1 MASTNEIFGQI
12 GAAKIFTGGVSNA
25 LGIQSHFNEA
35 KIQILEQQLA
45 ESTDEKERKHLQK
58 KIKRLKK
65 ANKRVSAVDKVNRS
79 ATKFLAN
86 LAKYCDIGKKELIN
100 WLATFITGFVPVLDV
115 AVKMLLLTNI
125 KKMVS
130 CSLDPRIPDSWRTEG
145 VLINESEIDPRHV
158 LLTSPYSKWG
168 RYSYFGVFDDDKDM
182 IGKPLFSLARADDM
196 DAFLWFT
203 KNSAK
208 FTNPFCINNSFSETN
223 TLSKYFD
230 VAPDATLYNTNYAG
244 EKEGFKFLEGCTF
257 KQTPDSNTLFLIE
270 GFDVDEETHKITYTI
285 FPVSDTWTSVNWYK
299 NRKNAA
305 KQKPLFNLEYSNV
318 YNPKAPLPRN
328 NFRFKILPKPFKM
341 AGGFVT
347 NLGNNIN
354 VLADAIE
361 NPIVELIG
369 GDDVQGV
376 TKSTLKDLQWP
387 GFASMV
393 PHVARFNEH
402 GKYDKKGKYSIYED
416 KFNVRLVASDDKDE
430 IHYELVPKSATSQ
443 QERASMKYLAFNKK
457 DKKFYLRGK
466 NGGELTQNEIASVI
480 TECYF
485 GKTVYEF
492 NYDYIMSFKLFDPKV
507 ISANIINGLMN
518 IDLPKVSRLF
528 RKRRNGSGENTIS
541 NRDQA
546 FIDAYVDKLVEK
558 LIETEDEEFTD
569 CFYNFSNKEYV
580 DLEKEVNSKIINGA
594 IAANELESEDD
605 IQAVY
610 DILDAYNADSSLEEQ
625 TEIITRSITK
635 AIELSGPTDDED
647 SDDGDISLGTSS
659 KNGSDLITKV
669 VQMLMSSIVN
679 SILSPKVMMLLQ
691 INQKLMNNNVL
702 TDLAGNASHLNGQ
715 DLKNLGTNYI
725 FKPQDVLNGL
735 SGLLSGII
743 KEIISTIQ
751 KELLRIILARI
762 NEIMNAYLKHLALEY
777 AQKWVN
783 LLKQLLACFKFK
795 KNKKSDISNSQLTD
809 AINGALAKVDY
820 ADIDIL
826 AGEIMPNTKNC

>member
-25 LGIQSHFNEA
+25 LGIQAHANEA
-35 KIQILEQQLA
+35 KIQVLEQQLA

-58 KIKRLKK
+58 KIKRLKN
-65 ANKRVSAVDKVNRS
+65 ANKRVAAVDKFNGG
-79 ATKFLAN
+79 ATKFLTDI
-86 LAKYCDIGKKELIN
+86 AKYCDIGKKELIN
-100 WLATFITGFVPVLDV
+100 WLANFITGFVPVLDV

-145 VLINESEIDPRHV
+145 VFINESEIDPRHV
-158 LLTSPYSKWG
+158 LLSSPYSKWG
-168 RYSYFGVFDDDKDM
+168 RYNYFGVFDDDKDM
-182 IGKPLFSLARADDM
+182 IGKPLFSLARAEDM

-208 FTNPFCINNSFSETN
+208 FTNPFCINNSFSESN
-223 TLSKYFD
+223 TLSRYFD
-230 VAPDATLYNTNYAG
+230 VAPDATLYNTNYAD

-257 KQTPDSNTLFLIE
+257 KQTPDANTLFLIE
-270 GFDVDEETHKITYTI
+270 GLDVDKNTQKTTYTI
-285 FPVSDTWTSVNWYK
+285 FPVSNTWTSVNWYK

-305 KQKPLFNLEYSNV
+305 KQKPLFSLEYSNA
-318 YNPKAPLPRN
+318 YNPNAPLPRN

-354 VLADAIE
+354 VLADAVE

-369 GDDVQGV
+369 GNDVQGV

-402 GKYDKKGKYSIYED
+402 GEYDKRGKYSIYED
-416 KFNVRLVASDDKDE
+416 KFTVRLVASHDKDE
-430 IHYELVPKSATSQ
+430 IQYELLPKSATSQ
-443 QERASMKYLAFNKK
+443 QERASVKYLAFNRK
-457 DKKFYLRGK
+457 DKKFYLRNK
-466 NGGELTQNEIASVI
+466 NGGKLNQNEIASVI

-518 IDLPKVSRLF
+518 IDLPKISRLF
-528 RKRRNGSGENTIS
+528 RKGKGNSDKNTIS

-569 CFYNFSNKEYV
+569 CFYNFSNQEYV
-580 DLEKEVNSKIINGA
+580 DLENEVNSKIINGA
-594 IAANELESEDD
+594 IASNELESEND

-610 DILDAYNADSSLEEQ
+610 DILDAYDADSSLEEQ

-635 AIELSGPTDDED
+635 AIELSEPPGDDD
-647 SDDGDISLGTSS
+647 SDNGGGTAGTSS
-659 KNGSDLITKV
+659 MGGSDFITKV
-669 VQMLMSSIVN
+669 IQMLMSSIVN

-691 INQKLMNNNVL
+691 INQKLMNNSTL
-702 TDLAGNASHLNGQ
+702 ADIAGNAPNLNGQ
-715 DLKNLGTNYI
+715 DLANLGTNYI
-725 FKPQDVLNGL
+725 YKPQDVLNGL

-762 NEIMNAYLKHLALEY
+762 NEIMSAYLKQLALEY

-783 LLKQLLACFKFK
+783 LIKQLLACFKFK
-795 KNKKSDISNSQLTD
+795 KNKASGGNDELTD

-820 ADIDIL
+820 ADIDAL
-826 AGEIMPNTKNC
+826 AGEIMPNTKDC